1 MTEFYSVSSSVSP
14 FTAILW
20 CLYPV
25 ALLVII
31 ELLLGGGFDDDN
43 NDDQDGGM
51 LIPAYS
57 RSDVWNFELKNHK
70 DLLKLANNID
80 TTHISLIILTILM
93 ISSLT
98 WLVLRTLSEGRK
110 ALTEINK
117 DRSWNT
123 KKFKKFSFSKFGESI
138 KNLNKY

>member
-1 MTEFYSVSSSVSP
+1 MTEFYSASSSVSP

-25 ALLVII
+25 AVLVII

-57 RSDVWNFELKNHK
+57 RSEVWIFNLKTHK
-70 DLLKLANNID
+70 EFIKLAHNID
-80 TTHISLIILTILM
+80 TTHISLITLTILI
-93 ISSLT
+93 ISFLT
-98 WLVLRTLSEGRK
+98 CLVLKTLKEGRK

-123 KKFKKFSFSKFGESI
+123 ITF
-138 KNLNKY
+138 KNLEFD

>member
-1 MTEFYSVSSSVSP
+1 MTEFYSASSSVSP
-14 FTAILW
+14 FAAIIW

-25 ALLVII
+25 AVLVII

-57 RSDVWNFELKNHK
+57 RSDVWIFEFFELKTHK
-70 DLLKLANNID
+70 ELIKLANNFD
-80 TTHISLIILTILM
+80 TTHISLITLTILM
-93 ISSLT
+93 ISYLT
-98 WLVLRTLSEGRK
+98 WLILRTLKEGRK

-117 DRSWNT
+117 DGSWNT
-123 KKFKKFSFSKFGESI
+123 INIQKCRI
-138 KNLNKY
+138 WWDL

>member
-1 MTEFYSVSSSVSP
+1 MTEFYTAHPSVSP

-25 ALLVII
+25 AVLVFI

-57 RSDVWNFELKNHK
+57 RSEVWDFY
-70 DLLKLANNID
+70 
-80 TTHISLIILTILM
+80 
-93 ISSLT
+93 
-98 WLVLRTLSEGRK
+98 R
-110 ALTEINK
+110 
-117 DRSWNT
+117 
-123 KKFKKFSFSKFGESI
+123 F
-138 KNLNKY
+138 

>member
-1 MTEFYSVSSSVSP
+1 MTEFYSAASSVSP

-25 ALLVII
+25 AVLVII

-57 RSDVWNFELKNHK
+57 RSDVWNFEFFELKTHK
-70 DLLKLANNID
+70 EFN
-80 TTHISLIILTILM
+80 
-93 ISSLT
+93 
-98 WLVLRTLSEGRK
+98 
-110 ALTEINK
+110 
-117 DRSWNT
+117 
-123 KKFKKFSFSKFGESI
+123 
-138 KNLNKY
+138 

>member
-1 MTEFYSVSSSVSP
+1 MTEFYLASSSVSP

-25 ALLVII
+25 AVLVII

-57 RSDVWNFELKNHK
+57 RSDVWIFEFFELKTHK
-70 DLLKLANNID
+70 EFNCIGEQYWYNSYFSNYTYHPYYFLFNLARLKNP
-80 TTHISLIILTILM
+80 
-93 ISSLT
+93 
-98 WLVLRTLSEGRK
+98 
-110 ALTEINK
+110 
-117 DRSWNT
+117 
-123 KKFKKFSFSKFGESI
+123 
-138 KNLNKY
+138 